1 MQKVLDVNN
10 LTRLNN
16 DYCEKESRVRNNQK
30 ISNYNFDNSYT
41 SQSRNRKN
49 YLDAA
54 NEIGLYQ
61 STNFDGRGVYVDNGS
76 KLRNGVSGNIITSEK
91 SKETKL
97 LNARSL
103 ATTPFKGAG
112 YSTLKNPDIRSDLI
126 IGKLTR
132 KSKKNMDLA
141 GVSIDRFMPMVSCL
155 KKNIQDPKHLVP
167 EYWVRGGMD
176 TRTIVRNINYM
187 KSCGL
192 KPQ

>member
-16 DYCEKESRVRNNQK
+16 DYCEKESKLRNNRK
-30 ISNYNFDNSYT
+30 ISDYTFDNSYS
-41 SQSRNRKN
+41 SQCRNRKN

-54 NEIGLYQ
+54 SEVGLYQ
-61 STNFDGRGVYVDNGS
+61 NSNWDGRGVYIDQNS
-76 KLRNGVSGNIITSEK
+76 KLRNGTSGNIITSEK
-91 SKETKL
+91 RKDSKL

-112 YSTLKNPDIRSDLI
+112 YSTLKNPDIRSELMV
-126 IGKLTR
+126 GKLTR
-132 KSKKNMDLA
+132 KSKRNLDLA
-141 GVSIDRFMPMVSCL
+141 GVSIDRFIPMVSCL
-155 KKNIQDPKHLVP
+155 KKNIQDPQNIIP

-187 KSCGL
+187 KSCGM

>member
-103 ATTPFKGAG
+103 VTTPFKGAG
-112 YSTLKNPDIRSDLI
+112 YSTLKNPDVRSDLI
-126 IGKLTR
+126 VGKLTR
-132 KSKKNMDLA
+132 KSKKNMDQ
-141 GVSIDRFMPMVSCL
+141 SIDLCQWYHV
-155 KKNIQDPKHLVP
+155 
-167 EYWVRGGMD
+167 
-176 TRTIVRNINYM
+176 
-187 KSCGL
+187 
-192 KPQ
+192 

>member
-10 LTRLNN
+10 LTRLNS
-16 DYCEKESRVRNNQK
+16 DYCEKESRIRNNQK
-30 ISNYNFDNSYT
+30 IKDYNLNSCYST
-41 SQSRNRKN
+41 QSRNRKN

-61 STNFDGRGVYVDNGS
+61 TTNYDGRGVYVDNGS
-76 KLRNGVSGNIITSEK
+76 KLRNGISGNIITSEK
-91 SKETKL
+91 PKDTKL
-97 LNARSL
+97 LNSRPF

-112 YSTLKNPDIRSDLI
+112 YSTLKHPDIKSKLM
-126 IGKLTR
+126 IGQLSR

-141 GVSIDRFMPMVSCL
+141 GVSIDRFIPMVSCL
-155 KKNIQDPKHLVP
+155 KKNIQDPKHLIP
-167 EYWVRGGMD
+167 KYWVRGGMD
-176 TRTIVRNINYM
+176 TRTIVRNINYL